1 MATPTETPTET
12 PMATPTETP
21 TPTATITLT
30 PHLPATPTATLTVTP
45 TETSTATPTATQTLT
60 MTPTETAT
68 PTATP
73 SPTPTV
79 QTLPALTI
87 ANTAV
92 TIGEAQRAGNSGTVS
107 DADGDPVALTASIGT
122 VTSGANG
129 SWSWSFPTSDGPG
142 QSQNVTITADDGRGG
157 VTSVQFALTVRNL
170 ASSATFS
177 NSTPIEVGVPFT
189 LQFNSVSDPSPEDR
203 AAGWT
208 YAFDCSA
215 GFAPFSPTSTVS
227 CTPQTA
233 GERTVRGRIRDKDG
247 AVREYSTAL
256 IVNPSANPATIIIGL
271 DSQPD
276 AIRNVRFTLNSQPAF
291 FLDDPGTDDGD
302 SYPQRQSF
310 TVTPGSHT
318 VSAQGVAGWVT
329 GGIVCDP
336 PAAIANLGN
345 RQVTVAAVGGATITC
360 TFIEQR
366 VSTITALKFDDRN
379 GNRVRSISEPYLNG
393 WTMHLFT
400 APDQVVATQ
409 VTSGSGTAAGR
420 TRFLNLAPRPYV
432 VCEEPQPGWQ
442 NTRPPA
448 TNAAYANRPC
458 VALTVE
464 PGKNYS
470 LLFGNRQGV
479 IGAALGAT
487 DGPSS
492 LVAVTDLPATD
503 DDGNEVEVEM
513 LVDPIEEAEAAP
525 QEQLNRLYL
534 PFVTR

>member
-1 MATPTETPTET
+1 M
-12 PMATPTETP
+12 
-21 TPTATITLT
+21 
-30 PHLPATPTATLTVTP
+30 
-45 TETSTATPTATQTLT
+45 
-60 MTPTETAT
+60 
-68 PTATP
+68 
-73 SPTPTV
+73 PTV
-79 QTLPALTI
+79 QTLPVLTI
-87 ANTAV
+87 VNTGV
-92 TIGEAQRAGNSGTVS
+92 TVGEGQRAGNSGAVS
-107 DADGDPVALTASIGT
+107 DADGDLVTLTASVGT
-122 VTSGANG
+122 VIKGANG

-203 AAGWT
+203 AAGWS

-233 GERTVRGRIRDKDG
+233 GARTVRGRIRDKDG

-379 GNRVRSISEPYLNG
+379 GNRVRSSNEPYLNG

-400 APDQVVATQ
+400 APDQLVATQ
-409 VTSGSGTAAGR
+409 VTSGSGTATGR
-420 TRFLNLAPRPYV
+420 ARFLNLAPRPYV

-442 NTRPPA
+442 HTRPPA

-464 PGKNYS
+464 PGKSYN

-479 IGAALGAT
+479 TGAALGAT

-492 LVAVTDLPATD
+492 LVAITDLPATD
-503 DDGNEVEVEM
+503 DDGNEVGVEM
-513 LVDPIEEAEAAP
+513 LVDPIEEAELSAP
-525 QEQLNRLYL
+525 EQMNRLYL
-534 PFVTR
+534 PLVAR

>member
-1 MATPTETPTET
+1 MATATAMETPTPTVTATETASPTAATTETPTATPTETPT
-12 PMATPTETP
+12 
-21 TPTATITLT
+21 
-30 PHLPATPTATLTVTP
+30 ATLT
-45 TETSTATPTATQTLT
+45 A
-60 MTPTETAT
+60 TPTETAT

-107 DADGDPVALTASIGT
+107 DADGDPVTLTASIGT

-215 GFAPFSPTSTVS
+215 GFAPFSLASTFS
-227 CTPQTA
+227 CTVQTA
-233 GERTVRGRIRDKDG
+233 GARTVRGRIRDKDG

-479 IGAALGAT
+479 IGAAPGAT